1 MSVPHRKRIV
11 IVGAGF
17 GGIRLAL
24 DLARRRLPYTRIIL
38 ISDKPHFEYH
48 AALYRVV
55 TGHSP
60 LETCVPLREIF
71 AHTPV
76 ELLEDRIVEINLE
89 KKELKGN
96 SGTRYEYETLVL
108 ALGSETEYFNIPG
121 LKENS
126 YGFKTV
132 SEALALKRHLHEM
145 MVAVSKVGTMDE
157 KVKAAHFVVVGG
169 GASGTEIAGDLAH
182 YAKKI
187 AVTHKLDAS
196 IVTID
201 VVEAAPRLVSMLLP
215 KFSERVESR
224 LRELGVNIF
233 LNRAVVQEEVETV
246 YLKDMQFK
254 TQTLIW
260 TAGIRAHRLL
270 AATSNLG
277 TDKKGRV
284 VVDEYLRAKNHEDV
298 FAIGDAAA
306 TTYSGMAQTAIYD
319 AHYVAERIAE
329 NTLGNHAWR
338 LKYVPRKPWYVI
350 PAGHHWAGAQI
361 GKLLFFGRV
370 GWFLRRLA
378 DFRAFTMLMPA
389 RKAISTFLS
398 TSKFSETCP
407 LCETE
412 KDQNS

>member
-1 MSVPHRKRIV
+1 MTAPHRKRIV

-24 DLARRRLPYTRIIL
+24 KLARRRLPYTRIIL
-38 ISDKPHFEYH
+38 INDKPHFEYH

-60 LETCVPLREIF
+60 LETCVPLRDIF
-71 AHTPV
+71 AHSPV
-76 ELLEDRIVEINLE
+76 EILEDRIVGVDLQ
-89 KKELKGN
+89 KKELRGN
-96 SGTRYEYETLVL
+96 SGSRYEYETLVL

-121 LKENS
+121 LKEHS

-132 SEALALKRHLHEM
+132 TEALALKRHLHEM
-145 MVAVSKVGTMDE
+145 MVTVSKVGTMDE
-157 KVKAAHFVVVGG
+157 KVKAAHFLVVGG

-187 AVTHKLDAS
+187 ATTHKLDSS

-201 VVEAAPRLVSMLLP
+201 IIEAAPRLVPMLLP
-215 KFSERVESR
+215 KFSSRVESR

-233 LNRAVVQEEVETV
+233 LNRTVVKEEIETV
-246 YLKDMQFK
+246 HLKDMQLQ

-270 AATSNLG
+270 GTIKDLE
-277 TDKKGRV
+277 TDKKGRAI
-284 VVDEYLRAKNHEDV
+284 VDEYLRAKGQEDV
-298 FAIGDAAA
+298 FVIGDGAA
-306 TTYSGMAQTAIYD
+306 TMYSGMAQTALYD
-319 AHYVAERIAE
+319 ADFVAERITEA
-329 NTLGNHAWR
+329 TLGNRVWR
-338 LKYVPRKPWYVI
+338 LKYIPRKPWYVI
-350 PAGHHWAGAQI
+350 PTGHHWAGAQI
-361 GKLLFFGRV
+361 GNLLFFGHI

-378 DFRAFTMLMPA
+378 DFRAFQMLMPA
-389 RKAISTFLS
+389 GKALATFMS

-412 KDQNS
+412 KNH